1 MKKANN
7 LGNKFGEIFNTVK
20 NAREKISQAL
30 QENVVD
36 IDTLNSIHRETLNFA
51 LLEEDIENIH
61 TRIEQEGYSVL
72 GSRLILDDKKEL
84 IEIKTYSKKGEKS
97 FLNTISATVK
107 GVTNILT
114 EILDEMKTK
123 GRAEISF
130 KFDDWFDFY
139 LI

>member
-72 GSRLILDDKKEL
+72 GSRLILDDQKEL

-97 FLNTISATVK
+97 FLNTTSATVK
-107 GVTNILT
+107 RVINIPT
-114 EILDEMKTK
+114 EILDEIKTK
-123 GRAEISF
+123 GSAEISV
-130 KFDDWFDFY
+130 KFDD
-139 LI
+139 

>member
-1 MKKANN
+1 MWVR
-7 LGNKFGEIFNTVK
+7 G
-20 NAREKISQAL
+20 KISQAL

-36 IDTLNSIHRETLNFA
+36 IDTLNSIQRETLNFA

-72 GSRLILDDKKEL
+72 GSRLILDDQKEL

-97 FLNTISATVK
+97 FLNTTSATVK
-107 GVTNILT
+107 RVINIPT
-114 EILDEMKTK
+114 EILDEIKTK
-123 GRAEISF
+123 GSAEISV

-139 LI
+139 LK

>member
-36 IDTLNSIHRETLNFA
+36 IDTLNSIQRETLNFA

-72 GSRLILDDKKEL
+72 GSRLILDDQKEL

-97 FLNTISATVK
+97 FLNTTSATVK
-107 GVTNILT
+107 RVINIPT
-114 EILDEMKTK
+114 EILDEIKTK
-123 GRAEISF
+123 GSAEISV
-130 KFDDWFDFY
+130 KFDD
-139 LI
+139 

>member
-7 LGNKFGEIFNTVK
+7 LGNKFGEFFNTVK
-20 NAREKISQAL
+20 NAGEKISQAL

-72 GSRLILDDKKEL
+72 GSRLILDDQKEL

-97 FLNTISATVK
+97 FLNTTSATVK
-107 GVTNILT
+107 RVINIPT
-114 EILDEMKTK
+114 EILDEIKTK
-123 GRAEISF
+123 GSAEISV
-130 KFDDWFDFY
+130 KFDD
-139 LI
+139 

>member
-7 LGNKFGEIFNTVK
+7 LGNKFGKFFNTVK
-20 NAREKISQAL
+20 NAGEKISQAL

-36 IDTLNSIHRETLNFA
+36 IDTLNSIQRETLNFA

-72 GSRLILDDKKEL
+72 GSRLILDDQKEL

-97 FLNTISATVK
+97 FLNTTSATVK
-107 GVTNILT
+107 RVINIPT
-114 EILDEMKTK
+114 EILDEIKTK
-123 GRAEISF
+123 GSAEISV
-130 KFDDWFDFY
+130 KFDD
-139 LI
+139 

>member
-123 GRAEISF
+123 GRAEISV

>member
-97 FLNTISATVK
+97 FANTVSAKVK
-107 GVTNILT
+107 RVKNIPT
-114 EILDEMKTK
+114 DILDEIKTK
-123 GRAEISF
+123 GRAEISV
-130 KFDDWFDFY
+130 KFDD
-139 LI
+139 

>member
-97 FLNTISATVK
+97 FLNTTSATVK
-107 GVTNILT
+107 RVINIPT

-123 GRAEISF
+123 GRAEISV
-130 KFDDWFDFY
+130 KFDD
-139 LI
+139 

>member
-72 GSRLILDDKKEL
+72 GSRLILDDQKEL

-123 GRAEISF
+123 GRAEISV
-130 KFDDWFDFY
+130 KFDD
-139 LI
+139 

>member
-7 LGNKFGEIFNTVK
+7 LGNKFGEFFNTVK
-20 NAREKISQAL
+20 NAGEKISQAL

-36 IDTLNSIHRETLNFA
+36 IDTLNSIQRETLNFA

-72 GSRLILDDKKEL
+72 GSRLILDDQKEL

-97 FLNTISATVK
+97 FLNTTSATVK
-107 GVTNILT
+107 RVINIPT

-123 GRAEISF
+123 GRAEISV
-130 KFDDWFDFY
+130 KFDD
-139 LI
+139 

>member
-97 FLNTISATVK
+97 FLNTISAKVK
-107 GVTNILT
+107 RVKNIPT
-114 EILDEMKTK
+114 DILDEIKTK
-123 GRAEISF
+123 GRAEISV
-130 KFDDWFDFY
+130 KFDD
-139 LI
+139 

>member
-36 IDTLNSIHRETLNFA
+36 IDTLNSIQRETLNFA
-51 LLEEDIENIH
+51 LLEEDIKNIH

-72 GSRLILDDKKEL
+72 GSRLILDDQKEL

-97 FLNTISATVK
+97 FLNTTSATVK
-107 GVTNILT
+107 RVINIPT
-114 EILDEMKTK
+114 EILDEIKTK
-123 GRAEISF
+123 GSAEISV
-130 KFDDWFDFY
+130 KFDD
-139 LI
+139 

>member
-7 LGNKFGEIFNTVK
+7 LGNKFGEIFNTLK

-72 GSRLILDDKKEL
+72 GSRLILDDQKEL
-84 IEIKTYSKKGEKS
+84 IEIKTYSKKGENS

-123 GRAEISF
+123 GRAEISV
-130 KFDDWFDFY
+130 KFDD
-139 LI
+139 

>member
-7 LGNKFGEIFNTVK
+7 LGNKFGEFFNTVK
-20 NAREKISQAL
+20 NAGEKISQAL

-72 GSRLILDDKKEL
+72 GSRLILDDQKEL

-97 FLNTISATVK
+97 FLNTTSATVK
-107 GVTNILT
+107 RVINIPT

-123 GRAEISF
+123 GRAEISV
-130 KFDDWFDFY
+130 KFDD
-139 LI
+139 

>member
-1 MKKANN
+1 MKKANT

-123 GRAEISF
+123 GRAEISV
-130 KFDDWFDFY
+130 KFDD
-139 LI
+139 

>member
-51 LLEEDIENIH
+51 LLEEDIKNIH

-72 GSRLILDDKKEL
+72 GSRLILDDKK
-84 IEIKTYSKKGEKS
+84 
-97 FLNTISATVK
+97 
-107 GVTNILT
+107 
-114 EILDEMKTK
+114 
-123 GRAEISF
+123 
-130 KFDDWFDFY
+130 
-139 LI
+139 